1 LFGATPTHVEEPE
14 VNETVEETERCFLPS
29 QRVQPTQ
36 PTQPKTFQKAFD
48 ILYDIVDRLGTT
60 EMYQT
65 QRLAELVKEAKE
77 KWCEI
82 NNLID
87 GNETQN
93 EIVRSL
99 DTPLEQE
106 TQNDIVRS
114 EEPATTPE
122 TTPDPSL
129 APPAEPIQISP
140 TPVKKHIRK
149 LTTIKPTEVVPEMSR
164 PRTGTLDTIMATSS
178 TSSTNS
184 PDSDT
189 ESTRSYVSCTPYKW
203 DLNNRHIRRIYNALT
218 MILEEHMPYKQA
230 KYNYRELLEDVK
242 PYRNLCGKGYDV
254 LQAYIEDEFTLKELD
269 SFMSLADEN
278 VY

>member
-1 LFGATPTHVEEPE
+1 LFAATPTHVEEPE
-14 VNETVEETERCFLPS
+14 ANEIVVEAS
-29 QRVQPTQ
+29 QRVQPKQ
-36 PTQPKTFQKAFD
+36 PTQPTLPKTFKKAFD
-48 ILYDIVDRLGTT
+48 ILYDIVDRLGTSET
-60 EMYQT
+60 YQT
-65 QRLAELVKEAKE
+65 ERLADLVKEAKE
-77 KWCEI
+77 KWGEI
-82 NNLID
+82 NRLMERDNTD
-87 GNETQN
+87 ETQT
-93 EIVRSL
+93 EIVRSVESAS
-99 DTPLEQE
+99 TPE
-106 TQNDIVRS
+106 
-114 EEPATTPE
+114 TTPE

-129 APPAEPIQISP
+129 APPAEPIQIAP
-140 TPVKKHIRK
+140 TPVKKPIRK
-149 LTTIKPTEVVPEMSR
+149 LTTITPSEVVPGMSR

-203 DLNNRHIRRIYNALT
+203 DLNNRYIRRIYNALT

-230 KYNYRELLEDVK
+230 KYTYREMLEDVK

>member
-1 LFGATPTHVEEPE
+1 LFGATSTHVEEPA
-14 VNETVEETERCFLPS
+14 VNETVEETS

-36 PTQPKTFQKAFD
+36 PTQTTQTTQPKTFKKAFD
-48 ILYDIVDRLGTT
+48 ILYDIVDRLGAT
-60 EMYQT
+60 ETYQT
-65 QRLAELVKEAKE
+65 ERLADLVKEAKE
-77 KWCEI
+77 KWGEI
-82 NNLID
+82 NRLMEGD
-87 GNETQN
+87 DTDETRT
-93 EIVRSL
+93 EIVRSVESAS
-99 DTPLEQE
+99 TPE
-106 TQNDIVRS
+106 
-114 EEPATTPE
+114 TTPE

-129 APPAEPIQISP
+129 APPAEPIQIAP
-140 TPVKKHIRK
+140 TPVKKPIRK
-149 LTTIKPTEVVPEMSR
+149 LTVIKPSEVVPEMSR
-164 PRTGTLDTIMATSS
+164 PRTGTLDTLMATSS

-203 DLNNRHIRRIYNALT
+203 DLNNRYIRRIYNALT

-230 KYNYRELLEDVK
+230 KYTYRELLEDVK